1 MIGQTISH
9 YRVLDKLGTGGMG
22 VVYEAEDTTLGRH
35 VALKFLPAEVS
46 QDPASLERFL
56 REARAAAALNHPNIC
71 TVHEIGTHDGRPFI
85 AMELLRGQTLRQHI
99 SGRAMAT
106 DALLEVAAQIADA
119 LDAAH
124 AAGIVHRDI
133 KPANI
138 FLTERGQ
145 AKILDFGLAK
155 QASVSKVGMESS
167 DTLTAG
173 PAHEHLTSPGTTVGT
188 VAYMSPEQVRGEA
201 LDARSDL
208 FSFGAV
214 MYEMASGRQSF
225 SGNTSGMIF
234 DAILNRA
241 PTPAMR
247 LNPDL
252 PPKLDE
258 ILGKALE
265 KDRKLRYQS
274 AADLRADLQRLK
286 RDTDSGRS
294 ASMPAQPSVGAGFS
308 PAPAQTKDTDLSS
321 ASTIATAVLKKHKTG
336 VAVTLTIAVVV
347 LAGFGYGLYK
357 LLSKPAAE
365 SGRGGPQMTITRLTS
380 TGKSRLGAISP
391 DGKYVVHA
399 IADAGKQSLW
409 VRQVAIESNVQI
421 LPPADG
427 FFGGLT
433 FSRDGNY
440 IYYVWRERGAS
451 IQTLHQLPVLGGE
464 PRKINANVDSPVA
477 FSPDGK
483 QFTFIRNQAAT
494 GDSHLMTANADGGG
508 EKTLATRKQPDSYTG
523 TPAWSPDGKII
534 AVSTQGLK
542 GGLHSDVVAI
552 PAAGGPEAAIGTQR
566 WLGVGQPAWLADG
579 SALLMDAAEQNSF
592 FAGQLY
598 ELSYPGGQVRKITND
613 LNNYGGVSLTEN
625 SSALVTVQSDS
636 PSSVWV
642 APEGKAD
649 RARQLSTG
657 TGNYDGSPGVDWTPD
672 GRLIF
677 PSFSGGKIQLWMM
690 AADGSGRKQVTQE
703 GRFSLFPAVSPDGK
717 YIVLGS
723 DRAGDFNIWRVDAEG
738 GNARQ
743 LTRGDAG
750 YQANISPDGKWV
762 VYSGTKEGKERI
774 MKVSMEGGEP
784 VQVTQR
790 LGHAPVVS
798 PDGKWIVFHMWEESA
813 KKYRQAVMPFEGGEP
828 VKIFDHVGDPAWARD
843 SKGIIYRENQ
853 SGVDNLWL
861 QPLDGGK
868 PKQLTQFTSD
878 QISFWA
884 WSRDGKQLA
893 VVRYSTTSDV
903 ILLSNFR

>member
-1 MIGQTISH
+1 MLFRS
-9 YRVLDKLGTGGMG
+9 LGM
-22 VVYEAEDTTLGRH
+22 
-35 VALKFLPAEVS
+35 
-46 QDPASLERFL
+46 
-56 REARAAAALNHPNIC
+56 
-71 TVHEIGTHDGRPFI
+71 EIG
-85 AMELLRGQTLRQHI
+85 
-99 SGRAMAT
+99 
-106 DALLEVAAQIADA
+106 DA

-155 QASVSKVGMESS
+155 QASASKLGAESS

-214 MYEMASGRQSF
+214 LYEMASGRQSF

-247 LNPDL
+247 LNPNL

-294 ASMPAQPSVGAGFS
+294 AAVSAVHDPVGAGLS

-321 ASTIATAVLKKHKTG
+321 ASTIASAVLKKHKTG
-336 VAVTLTIAVVV
+336 VAVTLTIAVIV

-357 LLSKPAAE
+357 LLSKPTTE
-365 SGRGGPQMTITRLTS
+365 TGRGGGPQMTITRLTS
-380 TGKSRLGAISP
+380 TGKSRMAAISP

-399 IADAGKQSLW
+399 IEDAGKQSLW
-409 VRQVAIESNVQI
+409 VRQVTIESNVQI

-427 FFGGLT
+427 FFNGLT

-440 IYYVWRERGAS
+440 IYYVWRERAAS
-451 IQTLHQLPVLGGE
+451 MQTLYQLPVLGGE
-464 PRKINANVDSPVA
+464 PRKINGNVDSPVA

-483 QFTFIRNQAAT
+483 QFTFIRNVAAT
-494 GDSHLMTANADGGG
+494 GDSQLMTANADGGS
-508 EKTLATRKQPDSYTG
+508 EKTLATRKQPDAYIG

-534 AVSTQGLK
+534 AVATNITK
-542 GGLHSDVVAI
+542 GGVYCAVVVI
-552 PAAGGPEAAIGTQR
+552 PAAGGQETPVGMQKWEN
-566 WLGVGQPAWLADG
+566 VGQLAWLADG
-579 SALLMDAAEQNSF
+579 SALLMEAGEQSSF
-592 FAGQLY
+592 FASQLR
-598 ELSYPGGQVRKITND
+598 EVSYPGGQVRRVTND

-625 SSALVTVQSDS
+625 SGALVTVQSDLR
-636 PSSVWV
+636 SSIWV

-657 TGNYDGSPGVDWTPD
+657 TGNYDGIPGVDWTPD
-672 GRLIF
+672 GRVIF
-677 PSFSGGKIQLWMM
+677 PSFAGGKIQLWTM

-703 GRFSLFPAVSPDGK
+703 GRFNFHPAVSPDGK
-717 YIVLGS
+717 YIVFTS
-723 DRAGDFNIWRVDAEG
+723 DRGGASNIWRMDADG

-743 LTRGDAG
+743 LTRGDLDF
-750 YQANISPDGKWV
+750 YPQISPDGKWV
-762 VYSGTKEGKERI
+762 VYSGTKEGKQQI
-774 MKVSMEGGEP
+774 MKVSIDGGEP
-784 VQVTQR
+784 VPVTPR
-790 LGHAPVVS
+790 LGHAPVIS
-798 PDGKWIVFHMWEESA
+798 PDGKWIVLHMWDEA
-813 KKYRQAVMPFEGGEP
+813 MKKNRQAVMPFEGGDP
-828 VKIFDHVGDPAWARD
+828 VKFFDHPGDPAWSRD
-843 SKGIIYRENQ
+843 SKGIIYRDQQN
-853 SGVDNLWL
+853 GVHNLWL

-868 PKQLTQFTSD
+868 PKQLTQFTSSE
-878 QISFWA
+878 IAFWA

-903 ILLSNFR
+903 ILLNNFR